1 MATHELAKGLAGLG
15 RNGDSVLVHM
25 QPQEVAGLQHL
36 AKINGTTLTI
46 NPHTGMPEAFNLGG
60 FLKSLLPMVAGFAL
74 GPAGFGMFT
83 GPNAALQAGL
93 AVGAATGAVTGDL
106 GQGIMAGL
114 GGYGGA
120 NLGGTLAKAGAGE
133 GVTKS
138 AEELAK
144 ASTADLAKTTA
155 ANPEGFLNAQTAN
168 TAGTNT
174 PYMSAEAAVAPTPQ
188 IAPNF
193 TPQPVTNGIAPDFSS
208 TAKNSM
214 VDSSALGSTGGGY
227 TPGADIG
234 TSTFSTTP
242 QTANYTLDGVEKTAS
257 FGGNPNYATQANNFG
272 MDAAAAADP
281 SRFDFAMK
289 GLKNLPSEA
298 GYEAFKNAGG
308 SAMQLGMPAL
318 GLTMGAMTPEYEPL
332 KKKKLGILNLNSG
345 EPLNLNREYAGG
357 GMIDTPQNSIP
368 TGGLGSLFG
377 TKDGTR
383 AQNTPLGGYGYGG
396 SVGYAQGGMLHGPG
410 DGMSDS
416 IPATIEG
423 QQPARL
429 ADGEFVVPA
438 DVVSHLG
445 NGSTKAGSQRLYGM
459 LDKVRKAR
467 TGTKQQGKQ
476 IKADKYLPG

>member
-36 AKINGTTLTI
+36 AKLNGTSLTI
-46 NPHTGMPEAFNLGG
+46 NPHTGMPEAFSLGG
-60 FLKSLLPMVAGFAL
+60 FFKSLLPMVAGFAL
-74 GPAGFGMFT
+74 GPGGFGLMS
-83 GPNAALQAGL
+83 GLNAGL
-93 AVGAATGAVTGDL
+93 AVGAATGAITGDL
-106 GQGIMAGL
+106 GQGVMAGL

-133 GVTKS
+133 MAVKE
-138 AEELAK
+138 AAK
-144 ASTADLAKTTA
+144 ASADDLVKAGVTDAAKS
-155 ANPEGFLNAQTAN
+155 ANPTGFMNAEVAN
-168 TAGTNT
+168 AASTNT
-174 PYMSAEAAVAPTPQ
+174 PFMPEVAAAPTASL
-188 IAPNF
+188 APS
-193 TPQPVTNGIAPDFSS
+193 TAPIGPDFSVQA
-208 TAKNSM
+208 AKQ
-214 VDSSALGSTGGGY
+214 AGAGGY

-234 TSTFSTTP
+234 TST
-242 QTANYTLDGVEKTAS
+242 YDVG
-257 FGGNPNYATQANNFG
+257 NYATQANNFG

-357 GMIDTPQNSIP
+357 GMIDAPQNTVSS
-368 TGGLGSLFG
+368 GGLGSLFERR
-377 TKDGTR
+377 DGTE

-423 QQPARL
+423 RQPARL
-429 ADGEFVVPA
+429 ADGEFVIPA